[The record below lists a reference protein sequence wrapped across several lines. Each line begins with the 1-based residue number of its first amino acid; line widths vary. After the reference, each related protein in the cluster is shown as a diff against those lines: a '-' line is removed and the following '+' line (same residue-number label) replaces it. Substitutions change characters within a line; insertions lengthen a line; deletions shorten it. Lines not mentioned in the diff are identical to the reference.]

1 MRVHLIGCEGAGMKW
16 MADHYRGKGYE
27 VSGSDI
33 LLGPSDPGRVKGADL
48 VVYSAA
54 VPESDPERMAVKAAG
69 VKQISRA
76 EALAAAAA
84 VIGKCIAVA
93 GTHGKTTTA
102 CMLGEILRAY
112 DPAVFFGGTYRGE
125 RGRANGD
132 ILIAEA
138 CEYRRGFL
146 YMSPDIAVVL
156 NAELDHTDCY
166 SSSADV
172 VRAFAAFVARSED
185 AVIPDAFT
193 GAFVPRSHA
202 VAVGRTGSYACIDCV
217 PRGTGSDIALKTPE
231 GVRRFRLGVPGR
243 HNAENAAFAVAAARI
258 FGAHW
263 QEIAEGLERFTGVD
277 RRLQLVGSVR
287 GAAVYSDYAHHPSE
301 LAASLSA
308 YRDMGYERVL
318 AVFQPH
324 THERLGAFLDGFAE
338 ALLCCDS
345 VILPVFRARG
355 TDEGA
360 CSEDL
365 ARRITEKGGRSVALG
380 MPEAAAHIKENA
392 PVYGAIAVTGA
403 GDNERLLPYIL
414 DRLPSDG

>member
-1 MRVHLIGCEGAGMKW
+1 MKW

-202 VAVGRTGSYACIDCV
+202 VAVGRTGS
-217 PRGTGSDIALKTPE
+217 
-231 GVRRFRLGVPGR
+231 
-243 HNAENAAFAVAAARI
+243 
-258 FGAHW
+258 
-263 QEIAEGLERFTGVD
+263 
-277 RRLQLVGSVR
+277 
-287 GAAVYSDYAHHPSE
+287 
-301 LAASLSA
+301 
-308 YRDMGYERVL
+308 
-318 AVFQPH
+318 
-324 THERLGAFLDGFAE
+324 
-338 ALLCCDS
+338 
-345 VILPVFRARG
+345 
-355 TDEGA
+355 
-360 CSEDL
+360 
-365 ARRITEKGGRSVALG
+365 
-380 MPEAAAHIKENA
+380 
-392 PVYGAIAVTGA
+392 
-403 GDNERLLPYIL
+403 
-414 DRLPSDG
+414 